1 MRLEM
6 SQDPEKGGS
15 REIKTVFDTSDRHWQ
30 QIVAKSLVRPFKLF
44 FYEPIVQ
51 LLGVYMAFVYGLL
64 YRKQND
70 QLLCHRGADIGS
82 CSLPDDHSVDFRG
95 RIWATSRLCR
105 PQLHRAGRRLDR
117 CLAN

>member
-6 SQDPEKGGS
+6 SQDPEKGGP

-64 YRKQND
+64 YRKQNY
-70 QLLCHRGADIGS
+70 QLLRHRGADIGS
-82 CSLPDDHSVDFRG
+82 RSLPDDHPVNLRG
-95 RIWATSRLCR
+95 RVRAASRLR
-105 PQLHRAGRRLDR
+105 WPTLHRVGRWLDR